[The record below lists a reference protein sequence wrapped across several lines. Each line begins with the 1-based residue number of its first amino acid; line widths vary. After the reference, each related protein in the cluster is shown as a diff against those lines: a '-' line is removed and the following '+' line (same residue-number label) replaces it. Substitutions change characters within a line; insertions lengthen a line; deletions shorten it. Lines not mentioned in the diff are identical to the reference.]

1 MKLQFD
7 YITDPAVTYKGF
19 AMDNVN
25 VTVDGQVVFSD
36 DAEGTPNMQLNGFV
50 VSDGTEKSSLL
61 LLRVEKLCRI
71 R

>member
-19 AMDNVN
+19 AIDNVN

-36 DAEGTPNMQLNGFV
+36 DAEGQSKMNLNGFV
-50 VSDGTEKSSLL
+50 VSMGQ
-61 LLRVEKLCRI
+61 RRKLI
-71 R
+71 ITT

>member
-19 AMDNVN
+19 AMDHVN

-36 DAEGTPNMQLNGFV
+36 DAEGQSKMNVNGFV
-50 VSDGTEKSSLL
+50 VSDGTEK
-61 LLRVEKLCRI
+61 KLI
-71 R
+71 IIT